1 MGFSG
6 GGGGQ
11 IEPPSPEYPGFQ
23 LRSRDS
29 VKMTLKLSFKISN
42 FQWLVQEA
50 KFWCTTTIAQT
61 EIWSRRSTEYCQ
73 QRERKVRL

>member
-1 MGFSG
+1 MANIIAYLKCHGQVLFKNVYFFSFWTWDLAE
-6 GGGGQ
+6 GGGQ

-50 KFWCTTTIAQT
+50 KF
-61 EIWSRRSTEYCQ
+61 
-73 QRERKVRL
+73 

>member
-1 MGFSG
+1 MSWSSAFQKCIFFQFLDMGFSG

-50 KFWCTTTIAQT
+50 KF
-61 EIWSRRSTEYCQ
+61 
-73 QRERKVRL
+73 